1 MFSFFSSKPLLREI
15 LPSNYIDIH
24 NHILPG
30 IDDGAPTVEDS
41 EILISGMKEL
51 GINKSIATPHTFFGR
66 WENTAQTIKAA
77 FDFHAE
83 QTKDTSFVQNYAS
96 EYMLDSRLIE
106 RAQNES
112 LLCLKDNYL
121 LVELNL
127 FTCPIDLYELLFEL
141 KIKGYRIIIAHPE
154 RYIYFHNSIEKF
166 EKLKA
171 FGVDFQ
177 MNLLSLTGYY
187 SKSILK
193 CTQLLLDHDLYDFT
207 GTDIHHTKHIEYLNE
222 KPLVYSSKSSLVKL
236 LENNSLFAKVA
247 II

>member
-1 MFSFFSSKPLLREI
+1 MFSLFSSKPLLREI

-30 IDDGAPTVEDS
+30 IDDGASTVEDS

-51 GINKSIATPHTFFGR
+51 GIKKSIATPHTFFGR
-66 WENTAQTIKAA
+66 WENTAQTIQDA
-77 FDFHAE
+77 FDHHAE
-83 QTKDTSFVQNYAS
+83 QTKDRGFVQNYAS
-96 EYMLDSRLIE
+96 EYMLDPKLIE

-127 FTCPIDLYELLFEL
+127 FNCPIDLYELLFEL
-141 KIKGYRIIIAHPE
+141 KIKGYKIIIAHPE
-154 RYIYFHNSIEKF
+154 RYNYFHDSIEKF

-193 CTQLLLDHDLYDFT
+193 CTQQLLEQDLYDFT
-207 GTDIHHTKHIEYLNE
+207 GTDIHHIKHIEYLNK
-222 KPLVYSSKSSLVKL
+222 KPLVYSNKNKLSKL
-236 LENNSLFAKVA
+236 LSNNSLFA
-247 II
+247 